1 MTKGLS
7 VYGWCWVI
15 VVVVVAVADGL
26 AAVVRG
32 AIDVVFC

>member
-15 VVVVVAVADGL
+15 VVVVAVADGL